1 MTQNRVV
8 QHTYIAFADYA
19 INRITNF
26 FLTAFR
32 NHSDHTPPI
41 AVSEETVNGHQ
52 KQRAYELNQ
61 VSRPASRSR
70 RSINNSSSWL
80 ARPHTLET
88 HFSSKKL

>member
-19 INRITNF
+19 TNRINNF

-52 KQRAYELNQ
+52 RQRAYELNQ

-70 RSINNSSSWL
+70 RSITNSSSWL

-88 HFSSKKL
+88 HFSS